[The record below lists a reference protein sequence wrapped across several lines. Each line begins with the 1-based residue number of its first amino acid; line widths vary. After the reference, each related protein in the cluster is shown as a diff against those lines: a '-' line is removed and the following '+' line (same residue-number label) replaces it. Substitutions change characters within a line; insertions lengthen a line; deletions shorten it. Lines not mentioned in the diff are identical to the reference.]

1 MSGHSK
7 WSKIQR
13 GKAISD
19 QKKGAIFS
27 KLVRQIAIAVREG
40 GGPDPE
46 SNFKL
51 RVAIEKARAE
61 EMPRE
66 NIERAVAKAAGEGG
80 GANIEQVTYEGF
92 GPFNTTFVVEAATDN
107 KNRTTSNV
115 RKIFEKHGGNMSQP
129 GSVMW
134 GYEIKGQILVE
145 KGGYDLSEIELKAID
160 AGAEDVRE
168 SQEGLEIYTAPLD
181 LHRVK
186 QTLEKIPVKIAAA
199 EIIMEAKSGTDLTSE
214 QKRKVEE
221 MFHALSDDEDV
232 LAVHTSA
239 NL

>member
-1 MSGHSK
+1 SGHSK

>member
-199 EIIMEAKSGTDLTSE
+199 EIIMEAKSI
-214 QKRKVEE
+214 
-221 MFHALSDDEDV
+221 
-232 LAVHTSA
+232 
-239 NL
+239 